1 MKIILKKNFSII
13 KNDKML
19 NGIFKVAD
27 ANIYHNPSIPFIY
40 EMATKSTPANPNT
53 KRSVVANNGAI
64 VAYSGE
70 KMGRAPKNKRVVIDS

>member
-40 EMATKSTPANPNT
+40 EMIIRSRPANPNT
-53 KRSVVANNGAI
+53 RKSVIANNGAI
-64 VAYSGE
+64 VVYSD
-70 KMGRAPKNKRVVIDS
+70 KNNVSKRIVFDK